1 MAASGK
7 KQGSLLFQVDT
18 PEDLRKLPLEKLPVL
33 AKELR
38 EFLIN
43 TVSRTSG
50 HLASG
55 LGVVELTIA
64 LHYVYNTPF
73 DQIIWDVGH
82 QAYPH
87 KILTGRRDQMSS
99 IRQKNGLHPFLWR
112 QESPYDTFSTG
123 HASTSISEAL
133 GLALANKALNNGK
146 KVCAVIGDGALTGG
160 VSFEAMNHAGDL
172 GADMLLVLNDNEMS
186 ISESV
191 GSLAKHLAMWLSSPI
206 YSRLL
211 SSGKSVLENL
221 PLVKDLAIKAQE
233 HLKGMVV
240 PGTLFEELGFNYVGP
255 IDGHDI
261 SALIPVLK
269 NMKDLKGPQIL
280 HVVTKKGKGYQPA
293 EEDPTKYHGVPRFD
307 PPVGISEDSDSVV
320 CYRYSHVFGDWLMK
334 TAASD
339 KALRAVTPAMCEGS
353 GMTEFASRFP
363 GQYFDVAIA
372 EQHAVLLASGLAA
385 GGLRPVVCVY
395 STFLQRAYDQI
406 IHDVAIQDLP
416 IVIAIDRAGI
426 VGADG
431 PTHQGMFDISYMKS
445 VPNITFMAPSTLRDF
460 WLMLNTAYS
469 LGHPAAVR
477 YPRGCGIS
485 EGFSPDEKSLIPIGR
500 AEILRQGREVC
511 VLGWGPLVQETSA
524 EFAKRELSYTV
535 VNMRFIK
542 PFDKDLVLNMADTH
556 RVIITLEDGVI
567 SGGIGEAVAA
577 FIMENG
583 RHPVIR
589 CLGIPDEFVEQDSPE
604 SIYRQYGMDGSSV
617 ADLAESLDK
626 NLMGDPGRN
635 IFRSR
640 SDRKVS

>member
-7 KQGSLLFQVDT
+7 NKGSLLSQVDS
-18 PEDLRKLPLEKLPVL
+18 PEDLRKLPEEKLPLL

-64 LHYVYNTPF
+64 LHYVYNTPD
-73 DQIIWDVGH
+73 DQLIWDVGH

-87 KILTGRRDQMSS
+87 KIITGRRDQMFS
-99 IRQKNGLHPFLWR
+99 IRQKNGLHPFPWR

-133 GLALANKALNNGK
+133 GLALANRALNNGK

-160 VSFEAMNHAGDL
+160 VAFEAMNHAGDL

-186 ISESV
+186 ISERV
-191 GSLAKHLAMWLSSPI
+191 GSLAKHLAMWLSSPA

-221 PLVKDLAIKAQE
+221 PLVKDFAIKAQE

-261 SALIPVLK
+261 SALIPVLR
-269 NMKDLKGPQIL
+269 NMKDLSGPQIL
-280 HVVTKKGKGYQPA
+280 HVVTKKGKGYRPA
-293 EEDPTKYHGVPRFD
+293 EDDPTRYHGVPRFD
-307 PPVGISEDSDSVV
+307 PPVGLSKDSDSAIS
-320 CYRYSHVFGDWLMK
+320 CRFSHVFGTWLIK
-334 TAASD
+334 NAEND

-363 GQYFDVAIA
+363 EQYFDVAIA

-395 STFLQRAYDQI
+395 STFLQRAYDQV

-431 PTHQGMFDISYMKS
+431 PTHQGMFDISFIKP
-445 VPNITFMAPSTLRDF
+445 VPNITFMAPSTLREF

-477 YPRGCGIS
+477 YPRGSGIS
-485 EGFSPDEKSLIPIGR
+485 EGFSSDEKGLLPIGR
-500 AEILRQGREVC
+500 AEVLRKGEEVC
-511 VLGWGPLVQETSA
+511 VLGWGPLVQEINA
-524 EFAKRELSYTV
+524 EFARRDLPYTV

-542 PFDKDLVLNMADTH
+542 PFDRDLVLNMADTH

-567 SGGIGEAVAA
+567 SGGIGETVASW
-577 FIMENG
+577 IVENG
-583 RHPVIR
+583 RNPVIR

-604 SIYRQYGMDGSSV
+604 SIYRQYGMDGASV
-617 ADLAESLDK
+617 ADLAEQLDRRIADSLEK
-626 NLMGDPGRN
+626 SLLGKK
-635 IFRSR
+635 SYQ
-640 SDRKVS
+640 KVF

>member
-1 MAASGK
+1 MAASGNNDA
-7 KQGSLLFQVDT
+7 SLLSQVDS
-18 PEDLRKLPLEKLPVL
+18 PEDLRKIPEEKLPLL

-38 EFLIN
+38 EFLVN

-64 LHYVYNTPF
+64 LHYVYNTPE
-73 DQIIWDVGH
+73 DQLIWDVGH

-87 KILTGRRDQMSS
+87 KILTGRRDQMFS
-99 IRQKNGLHPFLWR
+99 IRQKNGLHPFPWR
-112 QESPYDTFSTG
+112 AESPYDTFSTG

-133 GLALANKALNNGK
+133 GLALANRALNNGK

-160 VSFEAMNHAGDL
+160 VAFEAMNHAGDL

-191 GSLAKHLAMWLSSPI
+191 GSIAKHLAMWLSSPA

-221 PLVKDLAIKAQE
+221 PLVKDFAIKAQE

-261 SALIPVLK
+261 SALIPVLR
-269 NMKDLKGPQIL
+269 NMKDLQGPQIL
-280 HVVTKKGKGYQPA
+280 HVVTKKGKGYRPA
-293 EEDPTKYHGVPRFD
+293 EDDPTRYHGVPRFD
-307 PPVGISEDSDSVV
+307 PPVGLSKDSDSAISS
-320 CYRYSHVFGDWLMK
+320 RYSHVFGTWLIK
-334 TAASD
+334 KAESD

-353 GMTEFASRFP
+353 GMTEFAARFP
-363 GQYFDVAIA
+363 EQYFDVAIA

-431 PTHQGMFDISYMKS
+431 PTHQGMFDISFIKPI
-445 VPNITFMAPSTLRDF
+445 PNITFMAPSSLREF

-477 YPRGCGIS
+477 YPRGSGIS
-485 EGFSPDEKSLIPIGR
+485 VGFSSDEKGLLPLGR
-500 AEILRQGREVC
+500 AEVLRNGEEVC
-511 VLGWGPLVQETSA
+511 VLGWGPLIQEVNA
-524 EFAKRELSYTV
+524 EFTRRNLPYTV

-542 PFDKDLVLNMADTH
+542 PFDQELVLSMADTH

-567 SGGIGEAVAA
+567 AGGIGETVASW
-577 FIMENG
+577 IVENG
-583 RHPVIR
+583 RNPVIR

-604 SIYRQYGMDGSSV
+604 SIYRQYGMDGASV
-617 ADLAESLDK
+617 ADLAERLDK
-626 NLMGDPGRN
+626 RLMDSLENSMLGKK
-635 IFRSR
+635 SYQ
-640 SDRKVS
+640 KVF